1 MVLREFLLFFVFL
14 FLFSLFSLLS
24 IYYRWKR
31 RRLKCVCVRER
42 MRKEETYGIFDS
54 DGLSVSLPG
63 CLTGRPGWF
72 GLDWTGLD
80 LTKLGWAGLGWAEL
94 GWGWE
99 WNGLEL

>member
-1 MVLREFLLFFVFL
+1 M
-14 FLFSLFSLLS
+14 
-24 IYYRWKR
+24 
-31 RRLKCVCVRER
+31 CVRVRER
-42 MRKEETYGIFDS
+42 MGKEETYGIFDS

-80 LTKLGWAGLGWAEL
+80 WTKLGWAGLGWAEL

-99 WNGLEL
+99 WNGMDSSCDIERTREGERERKKNSIQLLSL